1 MQAFHR
7 LQFFKNCSNMGL
19 YHRVQSFRD
28 RLQQHGS
35 PRGCSSYKTSGSTTG
50 FPWVAASFRAH
61 SRSPAWGHS
70 WTVNMFSNM
79 VHHALQGDSLLQHG
93 TLEAAGEHL
102 CSSAWS
108 TSSPSFFTNLGVFRA
123 VSHSSLFQLLLC
135 RSSFPFLNSALTQP
149 EKTLHIGLALDRSR
163 PVWSH
168 LKLALI

>member
-1 MQAFHR
+1 MGILVLSTATAFSHFSSEGHSPSWTDSMQAFHR

-102 CSSAWS
+102 CSSAWN
-108 TSSPSFFTNLGVFRA
+108 TSSPSFFTNLGVCRVVSFTFYHFFLPAA
-123 VSHSSLFQLLLC
+123 VM
-135 RSSFPFLNSALTQP
+135 
-149 EKTLHIGLALDRSR
+149 
-163 PVWSH
+163 
-168 LKLALI
+168 